1 MVAGEN
7 DPIPIHFV
15 LTSHGWYWSDLAPD
29 NGVEEPSW
37 TSADTDK
44 FGLGSIHRGKR
55 VVQDPIGFTFKKLQ
69 SFQIRDV
76 NLVQQIDELSLSNE
90 YKEKKHSNSVC

>member
-29 NGVEEPSW
+29 NEVEEPSW
-37 TSADTDK
+37 KSADTDK

-55 VVQDPIGFTFKKLQ
+55 VVQDTNGFIFEKLQ
-69 SFQIRDV
+69 SIRIRDV
-76 NLVQQIDELSLSNE
+76 NLVHWIDELSLSNE
-90 YKEKKHSNSVC
+90 YKEKKHSN